1 MKITAL
7 KQQVKNPGRVSIFV
21 NEKYSF
27 SLTINQVADYGVKKD
42 LEISEAELKNF
53 KKMSEDGKLAAR
65 ALEWVLNRPHS
76 VREFKDY
83 MYRKKAE
90 PELAGKLIEEFG
102 AKGYLNDEAYGRW
115 LIELRARTGKSNRA
129 MSAELFAKGLDREV
143 IGQILEEQEA
153 SEAERL
159 RVLVAKKRPLS
170 RYKNDDPKLIKYLTS
185 QGFSYDLVR
194 QELNT

>member
-1 MKITAL
+1 MKITSL
-7 KQQVKNPGRVSIFV
+7 KQQVKNPQRVSVFV
-21 NEKYSF
+21 DEKYSF
-27 SLTINQVADYGVKKD
+27 SLTLNQVADYGVKKD

-76 VREFKDY
+76 IREFKDY

-90 PELAGKLIEEFG
+90 PELAEKLIEEFG

-143 IGQILEEQEA
+143 VDQILEEQEA
-153 SEAERL
+153 SEAKRL
-159 RVLVAKKRPLS
+159 RILIAKKRALS
-170 RYKNDDPKLIKYLTS
+170 RYKNDKPKLIKYLTS
-185 QGFSYDLVR
+185 QGFSYDLVK